1 MARTRSAPRIGSSH
15 SGSRL
20 RTPIRLRALVR
31 SYGGREVWQGI
42 DADGQAC
49 LCVRAR
55 NLSAWQALRREAAL
69 MREWEDDAISAAPR
83 LLSRSFASYCIEQ
96 THELSFSYGRRMS
109 IDGAPTDG
117 DDPHLGA
124 ADLTAKERVRA
135 DLLDLLSEL
144 HTRSLTLNLAGSR
157 GVGFRA
163 DGSVVVTDLSHIS
176 AASFTKVRADT
187 RWVDQVVAG
196 HNAPVAGRKITR
208 PGMVGEAADVRA
220 ETARS
225 GGAPVGA
232 GAPSLLRRGW
242 VRALAIAV
250 PVALIAVLAA
260 WALGVGDLRGGGE
273 AEARSAGAATQ
284 AAASDGGGQ
293 SGAGEQSGAGGQRG
307 AAEADPL
314 ADPHLADP
322 TGTLL
327 ALADL
332 RHDYLVGDA
341 ATNEAVVPESSAARE
356 DAALR
361 ETYAHGTLTGG
372 STTVHDAEVLS
383 LTGATATVRAR
394 VSESAASLTVE
405 GAESTPIPAGAERTI
420 VLTLERSGETWQISD
435 VERAEDAEHTEDV
448 E

>member
-1 MARTRSAPRIGSSH
+1 M
-15 SGSRL
+15 
-20 RTPIRLRALVR
+20 R

-55 NLSAWQALRREAAL
+55 NFSAWQALRREAAL

-109 IDGAPTDG
+109 IDGALTDG

-208 PGMVGEAADVRA
+208 TGMVGEAADVRA

-242 VRALAIAV
+242 VRALAIAA

-260 WALGVGDLRGGGE
+260 WALGVGDLRAGGE
-273 AEARSAGAATQ
+273 AEAHSGGAATQ
-284 AAASDGGGQ
+284 TLASDGGGR
-293 SGAGEQSGAGGQRG
+293 SGAGEKRG

-314 ADPHLADP
+314 TDPHLADP
-322 TGTLL
+322 TGALL

-341 ATNEAVVPESSAARE
+341 ATNEAVVPESSAARD

-383 LTGATATVRAR
+383 LTGTTATVRAR

-435 VERAEDAEHTEDV
+435 VERDNDDDPAR
-448 E
+448 